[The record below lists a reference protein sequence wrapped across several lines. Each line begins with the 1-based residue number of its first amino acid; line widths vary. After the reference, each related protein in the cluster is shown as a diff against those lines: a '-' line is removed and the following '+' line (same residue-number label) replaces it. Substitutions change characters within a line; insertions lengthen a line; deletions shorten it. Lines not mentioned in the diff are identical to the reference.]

1 MKRLTEQTNKD
12 FEDFDNLLDLDAIE
26 SERLGGDSTSTSPG
40 GMGLVAGEIY
50 DAATTLGKQY
60 LTPQVLVPAGIAALG
75 TTAVLSRPKKTKD
88 DKEPGFL
95 RRTAG
100 TLAGLG
106 LTGAAAYGAH
116 KMLKPRT
123 VFEDVSDRF
132 FSPSGLG
139 AGFGSLAGGLAA
151 FPLAD
156 ALTSNIKNPALKAV
170 ANIGSK
176 ALFST
181 GLTAGG
187 GYAGFKA
194 GEAVE
199 NEMNRRERE
208 RLEKERR
215 NQYLPN
221 FYYDRMA

>member
-1 MKRLTEQTNKD
+1 MKSLTEQLDDD
-12 FEDFDNLLDLDAIE
+12 FLDLTSIE
-26 SERLGGDSTSTSPG
+26 QEKLDPGVGSTPESPG
-40 GMGLVAGEIY
+40 GLGIVGGEVY
-50 DAATTLGKQY
+50 DAAQALGKYY
-60 LTPQVLVPAGIAALG
+60 LKPEVLVPAGIAALG
-75 TTAVLSRPKKTKD
+75 TTAVLSRGKKTKD
-88 DKEPGFL
+88 GKKPGFI
-95 RRTAG
+95 RRAAG

-116 KMLKPRT
+116 KMLKSQNPMS
-123 VFEDVSDRF
+123 EAVSDRF
-132 FSPSGLG
+132 FSLSGMG

-156 ALTSNIKNPALKAV
+156 ALTANIKNPALKAV

-187 GYAGFKA
+187 GYAGYKA

-199 NEMNRRERE
+199 KQMKKKEMERF
-208 RLEKERR
+208 EKERR